1 MSCSRPA
8 RYREGSLPAPTPWW
22 SITLD
27 RRYPLL
33 RGTLLQLRF
42 ELRRCLLP
50 LLLPPASPE
59 IEAESV
65 ADVAALIVVAARERR
80 WQPLLDDYLAPLEAA
95 TA

>member
-1 MSCSRPA
+1 VSCSRPA
-8 RYREGSLPAPTPWW
+8 RYGEGSVPAPTPWW

-27 RRYPLL
+27 RYPLL
-33 RGTLLQLRF
+33 RGTLLQHRF

-80 WQPLLDDYLAPLEAA
+80 WQPPLDGYFASLEAA
-95 TA
+95 PA